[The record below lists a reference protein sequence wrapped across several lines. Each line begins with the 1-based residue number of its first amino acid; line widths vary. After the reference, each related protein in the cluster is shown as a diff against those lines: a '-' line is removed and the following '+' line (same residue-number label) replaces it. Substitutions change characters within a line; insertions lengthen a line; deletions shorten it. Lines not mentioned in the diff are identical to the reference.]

1 MHWIFAALVT
11 GSAVFCVLVI
21 VAARRYRG
29 SRHVAIRASI
39 PVSILK
45 PLAGADEGLEQN
57 LRTFFEQDYAGPFEI
72 LFAVREASDP
82 SVAIVDRLRSS
93 YPDVPSRLLLVG
105 EPPFANAK
113 VWSLLRMTDEAR
125 FPLLAMSDSD
135 IRVTPAFLSTVA
147 AEFEADPK
155 LSVTT
160 CPYRAVP
167 GDSFWSA
174 LEAVMMNTEFL
185 AGILVARMLEGMR
198 FAVGPTIVARREA
211 IAKVGGWER
220 LKDYLAEDFVLG
232 QLAADAGL
240 GVGLSSYVIEH
251 RIGSQPFGPNARHR
265 LRWCRSTRRSRPA
278 GYVGQ
283 LFTNPL
289 PLILLLWTANPAWW
303 PLCAVALA
311 LRAWAAA
318 ETAWRTLRD
327 PLTSGR
333 WWLLAIADLAS
344 FVFWIGG
351 FFGNKIAWRGRTYFL
366 HTDGR
371 FERIA

>member
-21 VAARRYRG
+21 VAARRYRD
-29 SRHVAIRASI
+29 SRRGAARAAI

-45 PLAGADEGLEQN
+45 PLAGADEGLEEN
-57 LRTFFEQDYAGPFEI
+57 LRSFFEQQYAGPFEI

-82 SVAIVDRLRSS
+82 SVAIVERLQSL
-93 YPDVPSRLLLVG
+93 YPNVPSRLLQVG

-113 VWSLLRMTDEAR
+113 VWSLLRMTEDAR
-125 FPLLAMSDSD
+125 HSLLAMSDSD

-147 AEFEADPK
+147 AEFEADPN
-155 LSVTT
+155 LSVNT

-167 GDSFWSA
+167 GDSFWSV
-174 LEAVMMNTEFL
+174 LEAIMMNTEFL

-198 FAVGPTIVARREA
+198 FAVGPTIVARKEA
-211 IAKVGGWER
+211 IAKIGGWER

-289 PLILLLWTANPAWW
+289 PLILLLWLANPAWW
-303 PLCAVALA
+303 PLGAAALG
-311 LRAWAAA
+311 LRAWAAC
-318 ETAWRTLRD
+318 EVAWTILRD